1 MSQQPGAIKADFQAM
16 DAAIK
21 KKRRRCD
28 GMIVMFGS
36 KNFHSSLGNGV
47 AGMMGFFM
55 ILHGTSK
62 WGHSWHLLANQNSA
76 ETCCPLRSSGACGSY
91 LYFSSGQRLAEVG
104 YVGFHVPNFKKCREK
119 KVIQPTIIDVY
130 RTYVYT
136 YRYKNMCIYVYIYM
150 HQNLNIY
157 VYMYHQDYTY
167 IYIYI

>member
-1 MSQQPGAIKADFQAM
+1 MWKTSSCRYCRSFSSEDQEFSTSFSTFAPVSQQPGAIKADFQAM

-21 KKRRRCD
+21 KKKRRRCD
-28 GMIVMFGS
+28 DMIVMFGS

-119 KVIQPTIIDVY
+119 KGDSTDNN
-130 RTYVYT
+130 R
-136 YRYKNMCIYVYIYM
+136 CISY
-150 HQNLNIY
+150 LR
-157 VYMYHQDYTY
+157 
-167 IYIYI
+167 IYI